1 MTAAPQQAD
10 LFQAGRTDMGPQADG
25 SGKNKREA
33 KGPSV
38 VSFRLFAVM
47 LTGEQRP

>member
-10 LFQAGRTDMGPQADG
+10 LFQAGRTGSDKADG